1 MTNLIVLI
9 IGANN
14 ATPRLQPDLLA
25 MPDVHT
31 ERAQHQF
38 IYEGT
43 IAVVAFASV
52 MTYHIN
58 YWSNTNT
65 GTLCS
70 NGHIIVTS
78 ISSCV
83 N

>member
-25 MPDVHT
+25 MPEMHT

-38 IYEGT
+38 ICEGT
-43 IAVVAFASV
+43 IAVVAFAPV
-52 MTYHIN
+52 MTYHHVLRG
-58 YWSNTNT
+58 SVSTVLTAT
-65 GTLCS
+65 G
-70 NGHIIVTS
+70 
-78 ISSCV
+78 
-83 N
+83 